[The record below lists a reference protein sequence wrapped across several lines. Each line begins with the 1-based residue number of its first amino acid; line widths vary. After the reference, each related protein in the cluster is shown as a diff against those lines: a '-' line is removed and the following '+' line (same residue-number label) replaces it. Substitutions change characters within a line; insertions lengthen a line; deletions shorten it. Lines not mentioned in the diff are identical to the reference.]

1 MNLVFTLFLMHKSKG
16 RGGGQMFISSRTL
29 KLWAYIGF
37 VIFLLV
43 CLLVIKYIFGAV
55 NPAIKPIEQI
65 NTSQKVMALTIN
77 VDWGEEYIPGILQEL
92 DKGKVK
98 ATFFITG
105 RWAKNHPDLVKI
117 IAEAGHQI
125 ENHGYSH
132 PHPDSLSV
140 KANKEEIKK
149 TEDIIYN
156 ITGRKTFCY
165 APPYGEKGMTGLKAA
180 EELGYSTILWT
191 LDTVDWRPGSTPEI
205 IAKRV
210 LDPERKTGIKPNKC
224 GAIVL
229 MHPKE
234 NTLKALPSILTQL
247 AQECYSLKTINE
259 LITLGNTGDTTT

>member
-1 MNLVFTLFLMHKSKG
+1 
-16 RGGGQMFISSRTL
+16 MFIRSRTL
-29 KLWAYIGF
+29 KLWAI
-37 VIFLLV
+37 VALAIFLLS
-43 CLLVIKYIFGAV
+43 CLFIIKCIFGKA
-55 NPAIKPIEQI
+55 NPTIKPIEQI

-77 VDWGEEYIPGILQEL
+77 VDWGEEYIPGILREL

-105 RWAKNHPDLVKI
+105 RWAKNNPELVKA

-132 PHPDSLSV
+132 PHPDRLSV
-140 KANKEEIKK
+140 KSNQEEIKK
-149 TEDIIYN
+149 TEEIIFN
-156 ITGRKTFCY
+156 ITGKKTSFY
-165 APPYGEKGMTGLKAA
+165 APPYGEKGKTGLKAA
-180 EELGYSTILWT
+180 EELGYFTILWT
-191 LDTVDWRPGSTPEI
+191 LDTVDWRPESTPGI

-234 NTLKALPSILTQL
+234 NTLKALPLIVHQL
-247 AQECYSLKTINE
+247 AQEGYCLKTINE
-259 LITLGNTGDTTT
+259 LITLDNTGDTTS

>member
-1 MNLVFTLFLMHKSKG
+1 
-16 RGGGQMFISSRTL
+16 MFIRSRTI
-29 KLWAYIGF
+29 KLWAIIG
-37 VIFLLV
+37 
-43 CLLVIKYIFGAV
+43 LVILLGFLWILKGIFGTV

-105 RWAKNHPDLVKI
+105 RWAKNNPDLVQS
-117 IAEAGHQI
+117 IAKAGHQI

-132 PHPDSLSV
+132 PHPDRLSV
-140 KANKEEIKK
+140 KSNQEEIKK
-149 TEDIIYN
+149 TEEIIFN
-156 ITGRKTFCY
+156 ITGKKTSFY
-165 APPYGEKGMTGLKAA
+165 APPYGEKGITGLKAA

-191 LDTVDWRPGSTPEI
+191 LDTVDWRPGSSPGI

-210 LDPERKTGIKPNKC
+210 LDPEKKTGKKLNKC

-234 NTLKALPSILTQL
+234 NTLKALPIILFQL
-247 AQECYSLKTINE
+247 AQEGFSLKTINE
-259 LITLGNTGDTTT
+259 LITLENTGDTTSKREK